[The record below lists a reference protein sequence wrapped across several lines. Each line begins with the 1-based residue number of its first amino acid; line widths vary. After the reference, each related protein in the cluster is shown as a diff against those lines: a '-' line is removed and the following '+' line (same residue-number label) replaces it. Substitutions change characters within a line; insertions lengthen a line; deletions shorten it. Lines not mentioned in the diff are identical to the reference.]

1 MADWYTFATIALFF
15 LGIQRFLYKV
25 SAERRCNSA
34 WTSFSF
40 MGTVAFLSTVLFF
53 AWGETV
59 RNIGFLLLIALANSL
74 TFFIATVSNMEALK
88 HIPAGVAYP
97 VIRLNAAI
105 VVVFSIFYFG
115 DNLSAYQ
122 GVGVFLAMSA
132 VVILA
137 RDTAGKDK
145 SAGNT
150 RLGFL
155 FIGIAI
161 LAGAL
166 ASISSKFAA
175 LYANKMAFI
184 AVSYT
189 FATLFSFASHK
200 KAQSP
205 DANTHHRDA
214 LLIGFSMGLI
224 NLAGFYCYLKALTT
238 GPLSIVTSITA
249 MHFVIAVILSTVIYN
264 EKLNRWRITGIFLTI
279 VSILLLRM

>member
-1 MADWYTFATIALFF
+1 MDHWYWFTTIALLL
-15 LGIQRFLYKV
+15 LGVQRFLYKV

-53 AWGETV
+53 ATAGTV
-59 RNIGFLLLIALANSL
+59 HNVGFLLFIALANSL
-74 TFFIATVSNMEALK
+74 TFFMAAMSNMEALK

-97 VIRLNAAI
+97 VIRLNAAV

-115 DNLSAYQ
+115 DQLSPCQ
-122 GVGVFLAMSA
+122 GLGIFLAMGT

-137 RDTAGKDK
+137 RDAAGDEK

-150 RLGFL
+150 RLGLL

-175 LYANKMAFI
+175 LYTDKMAFM

-200 KAQSP
+200 KAQT
-205 DANTHHRDA
+205 ANANPRQKEA
-214 LLIGFSMGLI
+214 LLIGFFMGLF
-224 NLAGFYCYLKALTT
+224 NLGGFYCYLKALSS
-238 GPLSIVTSITA
+238 GPLSIVTSIMA
-249 MHFVIAVILSTVIYN
+249 MHFVIAIMLSTLIYK
-264 EKLNRWRITGIFLTI
+264 EKLNPWRTTGILLTI
-279 VSILLLRM
+279 VSIVLLRF

>member
-137 RDTAGKDK
+137 RDTAGKDE
-145 SAGNT
+145 SVGNT
-150 RLGFL
+150 KLGFL

-166 ASISSKFAA
+166 SSISSKFAA
-175 LYANKMAFI
+175 LYANKMAFM

-189 FATLFSFASHK
+189 FATLFSFASRK
-200 KAQSP
+200 KAQSA

-214 LLIGFSMGLI
+214 LLIGFFMGLI

-238 GPLSIVTSITA
+238 GPLSIIVSIMA
-249 MHFVIAVILSTVIYN
+249 MHFVIAVILSALIYR
-264 EKLNRWRITGIFLTI
+264 ERLNSWRITGILLTMT
-279 VSILLLRM
+279 SILLLRL